1 MSAPELRVGDTILF
15 YPDPLNESVQPMLG
29 WALTAIRTNDAANLL
44 VYTPEV
50 GFVEK
55 VAIRWRFSEDI
66 EKRTSIRAMGGW
78 DLSPVMKDMEKINKM
93 KMGAMVASEKAA
105 VSDKKTTR
113 KPATA
118 KAK

>member
-1 MSAPELRVGDTILF
+1 MNAPDLRVGDTILF
-15 YPDPLNESVQPMLG
+15 YPDPLNDSVQPLLG

-55 VAIRWRFSEDI
+55 VAIRWRFSDDI
-66 EKRTSIRAMGGW
+66 EKRTSVRAMGGW
-78 DLSPVMKDMEKINKM
+78 DLSPVMKDMAKINNM
-93 KMGAMVASEKAA
+93 KMDAMIAHENASVK
-105 VSDKKTTR
+105 DKKTVK
-113 KPATA
+113 KPVTA

>member
-1 MSAPELRVGDTILF
+1 MKAPELRPGDTVLY
-15 YPDPLNESVQPMLG
+15 YPDPLTDQNPMLG

-66 EKRTSIRAMGGW
+66 EKRTSVRAMGGW
-78 DLSPVMKDMEKINKM
+78 DLSPVMKDMAKINEM
-93 KMGAMVASEKAA
+93 KLGAMMASEKK
-105 VSDKKTTR
+105 VLKDKKTVR

-118 KAK
+118 KAN